1 MIRCPKPGEPT
12 PWNPLPNFNPK
23 PNTKGGLVK
32 TLIDI
37 LTGGKKNGF

>member
-12 PWNPLPNFNPK
+12 PWDPLPHWPK
-23 PNTKGGLVK
+23 KPQSKGGLVK

-37 LTGGKKNGF
+37 LTGGNKPGF